1 MRLQAIRIAA
11 PAVFAALAGCLIL
24 PLAALPARADS
35 GHITPIVAQTFR
47 GWGMSLAWE
56 ANDLYGGA
64 HQPARITDPAIQS
77 HYMDLLF
84 GDPAT
89 RLTLGF
95 TIARYNIGG
104 GDDPSHH
111 HMRPDAQ
118 MEGFEPAAGA
128 AFDWSRDASQR
139 RMLQEAKRRS
149 ATVFEA
155 ASYSPPYWMTLSGC
169 SAGASQP
176 NQDNLRP
183 EMRTRFVDYLATV
196 VKHFHEAEG
205 IDFESLEPLNEP
217 DGTWWRAYG
226 GQEGYT
232 VPLAT
237 QSILIRCWRPG

>member
-1 MRLQAIRIAA
+1 MREVAPMRLQAIRIAA
-11 PAVFAALAGCLIL
+11 PAVVAALAGCLLL

-56 ANDLYGGA
+56 ANDLCGGA

-89 RLTLGF
+89 GLTLGF

-118 MEGFEPAAGA
+118 MEGFEAAAGA
-128 AFDWSRDASQR
+128 MARTSRPISPWKRSSSVTCATKDPR
-139 RMLQEAKRRS
+139 RRS
-149 ATVFEA
+149 
-155 ASYSPPYWMTLSGC
+155 
-169 SAGASQP
+169 
-176 NQDNLRP
+176 
-183 EMRTRFVDYLATV
+183 
-196 VKHFHEAEG
+196 
-205 IDFESLEPLNEP
+205 
-217 DGTWWRAYG
+217 
-226 GQEGYT
+226 
-232 VPLAT
+232 
-237 QSILIRCWRPG
+237 